1 MNKRILGRIRIL
13 IIGLFF
19 LIALAQVARG
29 EQMHPS
35 WADHLDLAQVLI
47 GALFLI
53 IAWFIMRTVAK
64 IDKNQTILFDK
75 LSDLEKS
82 HYTLIGEHNALA
94 KMRGGKVLTCF
105 EVHPGKI
112 SGE

>member
-1 MNKRILGRIRIL
+1 MNKRILDRIRIL
-13 IIGLFF
+13 LIASIF
-19 LIALAQVARG
+19 LISLAQVAKADQPRV
-29 EQMHPS
+29 S
-35 WADHLDLAQVLI
+35 WTDHLDLAQVLI

-53 IAWFIMRTVAK
+53 VAWFIMRTVAK

-82 HYTLIGEHNALA
+82 HYILIGEHNALA
-94 KMRGGKVLTCF
+94 KLRGGKILTCF
-105 EVHPGKI
+105 ESHPGK